1 MEFSGSA
8 FIVSLLQP
16 SPRQVYGCLV
26 RERACQRALRP
37 TSARGSEAVMGRGA
51 GTKHGGRSIAL
62 IVGLLACFGWAGLWA
77 STDDDAHGLIV
88 HRSTRAIPHKF
99 TVHPNGPTIA
109 ANQTL
114 RFGVTD
120 AEGRPVA
127 VHWNISGIGCSG
139 LSCGSIDAE
148 GNYRTPASLP
158 KPPVVT
164 LEGVL
169 VSDPNYS
176 VLTEVRLEQGSAA
189 KLIPASAP
197 ASARETQLLTAPV
210 VERKT
215 LAASRAELPLP
226 NAVAAAP
233 VVGSQGVARSGGM
246 PPLPNAVAA
255 APVVGSQS
263 VARSAGMPPLPNVV
277 AAAPVVGSQSVARS
291 GGIPPLPTAVP
302 APPAVGRETVA
313 RNGEL
318 PPLPTPVTAAPVVER
333 MSVARSVEL
342 PPLPKAASAAAV
354 GGKQTLALIAGLPS
368 LPNGVVAAPGR
379 ETVGWKA
386 EVPPLPNAAAA
397 VPAVERQNPARSEEL
412 PSLPVVVATATP
424 ASQILAGKTQP
435 FTGTAAGR
443 QNAASSAVL
452 LPMPDALAAAPARAS
467 VALQHSPMV
476 TYQDGLLT
484 IDVKN
489 STLAE
494 VLSLIAEKTGAVID
508 IPPGSGQER
517 IVEHAGPGRAE
528 DVLARLLNG
537 SPYDFVIVGSPQNPR
552 DPTQVLLFPHGGGPA
567 LERQD
572 APLAAAADSE
582 GPQLY
587 GAGFRADPSTDDSTE
602 STESA
607 AVSPTP
613 APPASGDAASGEAIP
628 PAVLEQMM
636 KDRIHQRQA
645 MYQQQSQANQQ
656 PSNPQ

>member
-1 MEFSGSA
+1 MELSGSA

-16 SPRQVYGCLV
+16 SPRQVYGYLT
-26 RERACQRALRP
+26 RERACQRALRSV
-37 TSARGSEAVMGRGA
+37 SARGSEAVMGVGA
-51 GTKHGGRSIAL
+51 KHGCKRVAL

-77 STDDDAHGLIV
+77 STDDDARGLIV
-88 HRSTRAIPHKF
+88 HRSTRAVPHKF
-99 TVHPNGPTIA
+99 TVHPNGPTVA

-158 KPPVVT
+158 KPPIIT

-189 KLIPASAP
+189 KVIPASAP
-197 ASARETQLLTAPV
+197 ASARETQQLAAPV

-215 LAASRAELPLP
+215 LAPSRAELPLP

-233 VVGSQGVARSGGM
+233 VVGNQGVTRSGGMPPLPNAVAAAPVVGNQGVARSGGM

-255 APVVGSQS
+255 APVVGNQG
-263 VARSAGMPPLPNVV
+263 VARSGGMPPLPN
-277 AAAPVVGSQSVARS
+277 
-291 GGIPPLPTAVP
+291 AVP

-313 RNGEL
+313 RNRDL
-318 PPLPTPVTAAPVVER
+318 PPLPKPVTAAPVVEKT
-333 MSVARSVEL
+333 SVARSVEL
-342 PPLPKAASAAAV
+342 PPLPKGAATVPV

-368 LPNGVVAAPGR
+368 LPNGVASAPAVGREPVTRKAEIAPVPNAVAA
-379 ETVGWKA
+379 
-386 EVPPLPNAAAA
+386 
-397 VPAVERQNPARSEEL
+397 PAVERQNPARSEEH
-412 PSLPVVVATATP
+412 PALPVVVATSTP
-424 ASQILAGKTQP
+424 APQILASKTQP
-435 FTGTAAGR
+435 LTGTAVGR
-443 QNAASSAVL
+443 QNGAGSGVL
-452 LPMPDALAAAPARAS
+452 QPMPDAVAAVPARAS
-467 VALQHSPMV
+467 VSTEHSPMV
-476 TYQDGLLT
+476 TYRDGQLT

-508 IPPGSGQER
+508 VPPGSGQER

-537 SPYDFVIVGSPQNPR
+537 SPYDFVIVGSPENPR
-552 DPTQVLLFPHGGGPA
+552 DPTQVLLFPHGAGPA

-587 GAGFRADPSTDDSTE
+587 GAGFRTGPSTDDSTE

-613 APPASGDAASGEAIP
+613 APPASGDAASGDAVP

-636 KDRIHQRQA
+636 KDRLRQRQQ